1 MNNRL
6 YFSEFREFD
15 ISLADL
21 NIMISN
27 IRCIRPSG
35 LMLAL
40 IFGMFSKTEE
50 ESAITFVKMKD

>member
-1 MNNRL
+1 MNNCL

-35 LMLAL
+35 LMLSL
-40 IFGMFSKTEE
+40 IFGMFSKKEE
-50 ESAITFVKMKD
+50 ESAIT